1 MAAIGILF
9 LVVSNGIKS
18 AFFRYLL
25 PLQQPP
31 PIPPMPPNSRAWGE
45 PAQTNDRDTPR
56 WARGASLPTATQAD
70 DLRYRRGCAATGAG
84 GGRRRGRQREPA
96 SAPSAGRGGRLCSVS
111 LRVRRAAS
119 AVSAAGNF
127 TRSTV
132 HPLLIAYLNFFLR
145 STQRKSRTACP
156 CRVRSM
162 LKKKCSRNICRKHRA
177 KIKVSVL

>member
-18 AFFRYLL
+18 AFFRCSSLS
-25 PLQQPP
+25 
-31 PIPPMPPNSRAWGE
+31 NNRRHSRRR
-45 PAQTNDRDTPR
+45 TV
-56 WARGASLPTATQAD
+56 ARGASLHRRTTET
-70 DLRYRRGCAATGAG
+70 RRGGRVGRACRQRRKPTTYAIGAAVPRRKQAAAGGAG
-84 GGRRRGRQREPA
+84 GSVSLRVP
-96 SAPSAGRGGRLCSVS
+96 PSAGRVGRLCSVS
-111 LRVRRAAS
+111 LRVRRAAA
-119 AVSAAGNF
+119 AVASGNL

-132 HPLLIAYLNFFLR
+132 HPLLIAYLDFFLR

-162 LKKKCSRNICRKHRA
+162 LKKECSRNICRKHRA